1 MLKGSIVALITPFTE
16 QNEINYDELSKLLDH
31 HIENKTDGILLL
43 GTTAEAE
50 SLSDEE
56 KVSLVSFSLNYLN
69 GRIPVMIGIISN
81 HPKKS
86 GRIS

>member
-50 SLSDEE
+50 SL
-56 KVSLVSFSLNYLN
+56 
-69 GRIPVMIGIISN
+69 I
-81 HPKKS
+81 
-86 GRIS
+86 